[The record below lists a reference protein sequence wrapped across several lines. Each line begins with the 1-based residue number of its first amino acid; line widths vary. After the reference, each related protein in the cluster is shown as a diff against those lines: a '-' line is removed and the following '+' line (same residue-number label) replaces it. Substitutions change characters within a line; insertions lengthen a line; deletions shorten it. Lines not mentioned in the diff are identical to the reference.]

1 MAITMDV
8 GGDNKA
14 VNEQQKNDGL
24 DDIRATIKLGLEKSQ
39 ENAENISK
47 ILDGIEV
54 FNPVG
59 VDQNIIQL
67 LESVRFLFDTTV
79 PAILKGDYE
88 TLTKNNNTS
97 VSDDS
102 MTSIYKDMRKQLVK
116 NLSKENK

>member
-14 VNEQQKNDGL
+14 ANEQQKNDGL

-67 LESVRFLFDTTV
+67 LESVKFLFDTTV

-88 TLTKNNNTS
+88 TLTKNNSTS

>member
-14 VNEQQKNDGL
+14 VNEQHKNDGL

-67 LESVRFLFDTTV
+67 LESVKFLFDTTV

>member
-47 ILDGIEV
+47 VLDEIEV
-54 FNPVG
+54 FGPVG

>member
-14 VNEQQKNDGL
+14 VNEQHKNDGL

-47 ILDGIEV
+47 VLDEIEV
-54 FNPVG
+54 FGPVG
-59 VDQNIIQL
+59 IDQNIIQL
-67 LESVRFLFDTTV
+67 LESVRFLFNTTV

>member
-14 VNEQQKNDGL
+14 ANEQQKNDGL

-67 LESVRFLFDTTV
+67 LESVKFLFNTTV

>member
-67 LESVRFLFDTTV
+67 LESVKFLFDTTV

-116 NLSKENK
+116 NLSKEFK

>member
-8 GGDNKA
+8 GGNNKA
-14 VNEQQKNDGL
+14 ANEQQKNDGL

-67 LESVRFLFDTTV
+67 LESVKFLFDTTV

>member
-67 LESVRFLFDTTV
+67 LESVKFLFDTTV

-97 VSDDS
+97 VSDDRLS
-102 MTSIYKDMRKQLVK
+102 RIYYDMCREFVK
-116 NLSKENK
+116 NLCKENK

>member
-8 GGDNKA
+8 GGDSKA
-14 VNEQQKNDGL
+14 VNEQHKNDGL

-67 LESVRFLFDTTV
+67 LESVKFLFDTTV

>member
-14 VNEQQKNDGL
+14 ANEQQKNDGL

-67 LESVRFLFDTTV
+67 LESVKFLFDTTV

>member
-8 GGDNKA
+8 GDDNKA

-67 LESVRFLFDTTV
+67 LESVKFLFDTTV

>member
-8 GGDNKA
+8 GSDNKA

-67 LESVRFLFDTTV
+67 LESVKFLFDTTV

>member
-67 LESVRFLFDTTV
+67 LESVKFLFNTTV

>member
-67 LESVRFLFDTTV
+67 LESVKFLFDTTV

>member
-8 GGDNKA
+8 GGDNKVA
-14 VNEQQKNDGL
+14 NEQQKNDGL

-67 LESVRFLFDTTV
+67 LESVKFLFDTTV

>member
-24 DDIRATIKLGLEKSQ
+24 DDIRATIKSGLEKSQ
-39 ENAENISK
+39 ENAEHISK
-47 ILDGIEV
+47 VLEEIEV
-54 FNPVG
+54 FSPVG

-67 LESVRFLFDTTV
+67 LESVKFLFDITV

-88 TLTKNNNTS
+88 TLIKNNNTS

-102 MTSIYKDMRKQLVK
+102 ITSIYKDMRKQLVK